1 MKNFGLLGIVVWL
14 AVSCATIAVSP
25 VETASTPIFVL
36 RGQKYVKAEN
46 GTISVLI
53 HAQNL
58 GSEVLFRVS
67 IANKTENPIFF
78 DEANS
83 LSVEVGTHEQN
94 IWKTGEWYTAT
105 NYYEKEKQRIVALQ
119 VLRATSAAL
128 SSLNA
133 GYSRTMYQGSSTTY
147 GPSGAQ
153 TRYDSGQ
160 IVTYDPV
167 RAQMEFANSMNNFL
181 QEAKNDAAY
190 LNFLSEN
197 LLYSSVIPPKSVY
210 SGIVFVPLQKT
221 PDLKMVFLIQGE
233 VMELIFR
240 RSDAAE
246 LSSPLSSYVRD
257 RGYLGYLYTP
267 AAPLGFSI
275 GYLTKGVSFFLDNS
289 LQLPEWRGYTQSYL
303 YTHASQEV
311 IMSSYAPLYDQKQTT
326 QFVYE
331 GVLGMNYRL
340 LDHLWMNGGLG
351 YFYRNVYRLYLQD
364 WTYLSDELLWLG
376 ETKPTSTAVFQSGL
390 LFGIG
395 PVFLSGSLRYRFGVN
410 FDFAL
415 GGGVTF

>member
-1 MKNFGLLGIVVWL
+1 MEL
-14 AVSCATIAVSP
+14 C
-25 VETASTPIFVL
+25 L
-36 RGQKYVKAEN
+36 RGQKYVKAERDAVS
-46 GTISVLI
+46 ILVR
-53 HAQNL
+53 AQNR
-58 GSEVLFRVS
+58 GSEVLFTVS

-78 DEANS
+78 DESSSFRFEA
-83 LSVEVGTHEQN
+83 GTHVQN
-94 IWKTGEWYTAT
+94 IWETGEWYTAT
-105 NYYEKEKQRIVALQ
+105 EYYEKEKQRIVALQ

-133 GYSRTMYQGSSTTY
+133 GYSRTRYQGSSTTY

-153 TRYDSGQ
+153 TRYYSGQ

-167 RAQMEFANSMNNFL
+167 RAQMEFSNSLNNFL
-181 QEAKNDAAY
+181 EEAKNDAAY

-197 LLYSSVIPPKSVY
+197 LLYSSVIPPNSVY
-210 SGIVFVPLQKT
+210 SGIVFVSLPNA
-221 PDLKMVFLIQGE
+221 PDLKLIFILQNE
-233 VMELIFR
+233 TVELIFR

-246 LSSPLSSYVRD
+246 FSSPVSSYVRD

-267 AAPLGFSI
+267 EAPLGFSI
-275 GYLTKGVSFFLDNS
+275 GYLTSGVSFFLDNS

-303 YTHASQEV
+303 YTHSSQEV
-311 IMSSYAPLYDQKQTT
+311 ILSSYAPLYDKKQTT

-331 GVLGMNYRL
+331 GVLGVNYRL
-340 LDHLWMNGGLG
+340 LSHLWMNGGLG

-376 ETKPTSTAVFQSGL
+376 ETQPTSAAVLQSGL
-390 LFGIG
+390 LVGIG
-395 PVFLSGSLRYRFGVN
+395 PVFLTGSLRYRLGVN
-410 FDFAL
+410 FSFAL